1 MSTSENSYSEA
12 EALNLLA
19 QLERILDLDPLI
31 DEVGFIHPSQL
42 ATLKEEIGNSLSSE
56 DKDHESTSFW
66 IRDHKLGIS
75 TQILIPVYKAAKHAF
90 ISALRQYKTP
100 GNFSGKSQ
108 DDTVAIEV
116 MIHSKALLLLS
127 CDFATAW
134 NSRKLIV
141 SNKQL
146 LPILMD
152 ELRLS
157 AVVLSHSPKSEQA
170 WSHRRW
176 VINMISRNCSTL
188 QWIIER
194 ESELV
199 EKIAERSKMNYRAW
213 NHRCWL
219 VSFMTR
225 EQVLNE
231 LKQSRNWSGLH
242 VADNSC
248 FHYHRRLMIWNLEG
262 FCHIQDNNS
271 SGYFVETYQVWKEEL
286 DWNESLIKR
295 YVGREALWL
304 HRRFLSLYLIK
315 HIATHLL
322 GVSCQ
327 SKPKA
332 SVDIDIDSLMDHEL
346 CLVHSCSTTIPDAN
360 FEDFQAQ
367 AIHSAAYMLWLT
379 KQIPE
384 YQGINI
390 QEKLQAGAG
399 DLMRMLKRSCPDRSS
414 LWDYLVGYHSEP

>member
-1 MSTSENSYSEA
+1 MSTRENSYTEA

-31 DEVGFIHPSQL
+31 DEVGFIHPSQF
-42 ATLKEEIGNSLSSE
+42 ATLKEEIGDSLSSE
-56 DKDHESTSFW
+56 DRDHESTSFW

-108 DDTVAIEV
+108 DDTLAIEV

-141 SNKQL
+141 SNKRL

-152 ELRLS
+152 ELHLS
-157 AVVLSHSPKSEQA
+157 ALVLSYSPKSEQA

-199 EKIAERSKMNYRAW
+199 EKIAE
-213 NHRCWL
+213 
-219 VSFMTR
+219 
-225 EQVLNE
+225 VLDE
-231 LKQSRNWSGLH
+231 LKKSRNWSGLH

-248 FHYHRRLMIWNLEG
+248 FHYRRRLMLRNLEG
-262 FCHIQDNNS
+262 FCYTQDNNS
-271 SGYFVETYQVWKEEL
+271 SGYFVETYQIWKEEL

-295 YVGREALWL
+295 YIGREALWL
-304 HRRFLSLYLIK
+304 HRRFLSMYLIK
-315 HIATHLL
+315 HMATHLL
-322 GVSCQ
+322 AVSCQ

-346 CLVHSCSTTIPDAN
+346 CLVHSCSTTIADAN
-360 FEDFQAQ
+360 FEEAQ

-384 YQGINI
+384 YQGIDI
-390 QEKLQAGAG
+390 QEKLRAGVG
-399 DLMRMLKRSCPDRSS
+399 DMTRMLKRSCPDRSS

>member
-1 MSTSENSYSEA
+1 MSTRENSYTEA

-31 DEVGFIHPSQL
+31 DEVGFIHPSQF
-42 ATLKEEIGNSLSSE
+42 ATLKEEI
-56 DKDHESTSFW
+56 
-66 IRDHKLGIS
+66 
-75 TQILIPVYKAAKHAF
+75 VYKAAKHAF

-108 DDTVAIEV
+108 DDTLAIEV

-141 SNKQL
+141 SNKRL

-152 ELRLS
+152 ELHLS
-157 AVVLSHSPKSEQA
+157 ALVLSYSPKSEQA

-176 VINMISRNCSTL
+176 VINMIARNCSTL

-199 EKIAERSKMNYRAW
+199 EKIAE
-213 NHRCWL
+213 
-219 VSFMTR
+219 
-225 EQVLNE
+225 VLDE
-231 LKQSRNWSGLH
+231 LKKSRNWSGLH

-248 FHYHRRLMIWNLEG
+248 FHYRRRLMLRNLEG
-262 FCHIQDNNS
+262 FCYTQDNNS
-271 SGYFVETYQVWKEEL
+271 SGYFVETYQIWKEEL
-286 DWNESLIKR
+286 DWNESLIKQ

-304 HRRFLSLYLIK
+304 HRRFLSMYLIK
-315 HIATHLL
+315 HMATHLL
-322 GVSCQ
+322 AVSCQ

-346 CLVHSCSTTIPDAN
+346 CLVHSCSTTIADAN

-384 YQGINI
+384 YQGIDI
-390 QEKLQAGAG
+390 QEKLRAGVG
-399 DLMRMLKRSCPDRSS
+399 DVTRMLKRSCPDRSS

>member
-1 MSTSENSYSEA
+1 MSTRENSYTEA

-31 DEVGFIHPSQL
+31 DEVGFIHPSQF
-42 ATLKEEIGNSLSSE
+42 ATLKEEIGDSLSSE
-56 DKDHESTSFW
+56 DRDHESTSFW

-108 DDTVAIEV
+108 DDTLAIEV

-141 SNKQL
+141 SNKRL

-152 ELRLS
+152 ELHLS
-157 AVVLSHSPKSEQA
+157 ALVLSYSPKSEQA

-225 EQVLNE
+225 EQVLDE
-231 LKQSRNWSGLH
+231 LKKSRNWSGLH

-248 FHYHRRLMIWNLEG
+248 FHYRRRLMLRNLEG
-262 FCHIQDNNS
+262 FCYTQDNNS
-271 SGYFVETYQVWKEEL
+271 SGYFVETYQIWKEEL

-295 YVGREALWL
+295 YIGREALWL
-304 HRRFLSLYLIK
+304 HRRFLSMYLIK
-315 HIATHLL
+315 HMATHLL
-322 GVSCQ
+322 AVSCQ

-346 CLVHSCSTTIPDAN
+346 CLVHSCSTTIADAN
-360 FEDFQAQ
+360 FEEAQ

-384 YQGINI
+384 YQGIDI
-390 QEKLQAGAG
+390 QEKLRAGVG
-399 DLMRMLKRSCPDRSS
+399 DMTRMLKRSCPDRSS

>member
-1 MSTSENSYSEA
+1 
-12 EALNLLA
+12 
-19 QLERILDLDPLI
+19 
-31 DEVGFIHPSQL
+31 
-42 ATLKEEIGNSLSSE
+42 
-56 DKDHESTSFW
+56 
-66 IRDHKLGIS
+66 
-75 TQILIPVYKAAKHAF
+75 
-90 ISALRQYKTP
+90 
-100 GNFSGKSQ
+100 
-108 DDTVAIEV
+108 

-141 SNKQL
+141 SNKRL

-152 ELRLS
+152 ELHLS
-157 AVVLSHSPKSEQA
+157 ALVLSYSPKSEQA

-176 VINMISRNCSTL
+176 VINMIARNCSTL

-225 EQVLNE
+225 EQVLDE
-231 LKQSRNWSGLH
+231 LKKSRNWSGLH

-248 FHYHRRLMIWNLEG
+248 FHYRRRLMLRNLEG
-262 FCHIQDNNS
+262 FCYTQDNNS
-271 SGYFVETYQVWKEEL
+271 SGYFVETYQIWKEEL
-286 DWNESLIKR
+286 DWNESLIKQ

-304 HRRFLSLYLIK
+304 HRRFLSMYLIK
-315 HIATHLL
+315 HMATHLL
-322 GVSCQ
+322 AVSCQ

-346 CLVHSCSTTIPDAN
+346 CLVHSCSTTIADAN

-384 YQGINI
+384 YQGIDI
-390 QEKLQAGAG
+390 QEKLRAGVG
-399 DLMRMLKRSCPDRSS
+399 DVTRMLKRSCPDRSS

>member
-1 MSTSENSYSEA
+1 MSTGENSYSEA

-31 DEVGFIHPSQL
+31 DEVGFIHPSQF
-42 ATLKEEIGNSLSSE
+42 ATLKEEIGDSLSSE

-90 ISALRQYKTP
+90 MSALRQYKTP
-100 GNFSGKSQ
+100 GYFSGKSQ
-108 DDTVAIEV
+108 DDTLAIEV

-146 LPILMD
+146 LTILMD

-157 AVVLSHSPKSEQA
+157 ALVLSYSPKSEQA

-199 EKIAERSKMNYRAW
+199 EKIAE
-213 NHRCWL
+213 
-219 VSFMTR
+219 
-225 EQVLNE
+225 VLNE
-231 LKQSRNWSGLH
+231 LKKSRNWSGLH

-248 FHYHRRLMIWNLEG
+248 FHYRRRLMLRNLEG

-271 SGYFVETYQVWKEEL
+271 SGYFVETCQAWKEEV

-346 CLVHSCSTTIPDAN
+346 CLVHSCSTTVPNAN
-360 FEDFQAQ
+360 FEEFQAQ

-384 YQGINI
+384 YQGIDI
-390 QEKLQAGAG
+390 QEKLRAGAG
-399 DLMRMLKRSCPDRSS
+399 DISRMLKRSCPDRSS
-414 LWDYLVGYHSEP
+414 LWDYLVDYHSEP

>member
-199 EKIAERSKMNYRAW
+199 EKIAE
-213 NHRCWL
+213 
-219 VSFMTR
+219 
-225 EQVLNE
+225 VLNE

>member
-1 MSTSENSYSEA
+1 M
-12 EALNLLA
+12 
-19 QLERILDLDPLI
+19 ILICWLYI
-31 DEVGFIHPSQL
+31 KCSDEVGFIHPSQF
-42 ATLKEEIGNSLSSE
+42 ATLKEEIGDSLSSE
-56 DKDHESTSFW
+56 DRDHESTSFW

-108 DDTVAIEV
+108 DDTLAIEV

-141 SNKQL
+141 SNKRL

-152 ELRLS
+152 ELHLS
-157 AVVLSHSPKSEQA
+157 ALVLSYSPKSEQA

-225 EQVLNE
+225 EQVLDE
-231 LKQSRNWSGLH
+231 LKKSRNWSGLH

-248 FHYHRRLMIWNLEG
+248 FHYRRRLMLRNLEG
-262 FCHIQDNNS
+262 FCYTQDNNS
-271 SGYFVETYQVWKEEL
+271 SGYFVETYQIWKEEL

-295 YVGREALWL
+295 YIGREALWL
-304 HRRFLSLYLIK
+304 HRRFLSMYLIK
-315 HIATHLL
+315 HMATHLL
-322 GVSCQ
+322 AVSCQ

-346 CLVHSCSTTIPDAN
+346 CLVHSCSTTIADAN
-360 FEDFQAQ
+360 FEEAQ

-384 YQGINI
+384 YQGIDI
-390 QEKLQAGAG
+390 QEKLRAGVG
-399 DLMRMLKRSCPDRSS
+399 DMTRMLKRSCPDRSS